1 MMMEFVIEPISKG
14 ADMAQKELNNSG
26 FMQCEAVYRATLTVN
41 NVVPLV
47 V

>member
-14 ADMAQKELNNSG
+14 ADMAQKELNSG
-26 FMQCEAVYRATLTVN
+26 FMQCEAVCRATLTVN